1 MLIEPFRDRSGLKG
15 VMKNMLKEGPD
26 IARIASLM
34 GDPARANML
43 AALSDGRALTAGEL
57 ASEAGVTKQTA
68 SSHLSRLSTGGL
80 VVCDAQGR
88 HRYYRLAGEDVGHA
102 IEALMGV
109 ANSRAGPRTRTG
121 PRDPALR
128 KARVCYNHLA
138 GEMGVALFRG
148 MGRRRWLSMED
159 DGIGVTPSGRRA
171 FAEFGIDM
179 DALEASRRTLCRACV
194 DWSERRHHL
203 AGSLGQ
209 ALFGR
214 LTELG
219 WAKREKDSR
228 LVSFSPKGERAFST
242 WIG

>member
-1 MLIEPFRDRSGLKG
+1 M
-15 VMKNMLKEGPD
+15 KEGPD

-57 ASEAGVTKQTA
+57 AGEAGVTKQTA

-80 VVCDAQGR
+80 LVCEAQGR
-88 HRYYRLAGEDVGHA
+88 HRYYRLAGEDVSHV
-102 IEALMGV
+102 IEAMMGV
-109 ANSRAGPRTRTG
+109 ANGGPPTRTG

-148 MGRRRWLSMED
+148 MGRRRWLSMEE
-159 DGIGVTPSGRRA
+159 DGISLTPSGRGA
-171 FAEFGIDM
+171 FTEFGLDM
-179 DALEASRRTLCRACV
+179 DALLGLRRPLCRACV

-214 LTELG
+214 FIELG
-219 WAKREKDSR
+219 WAKREKSSR
-228 LVSFSPKGERAFST
+228 IVTFNPKGERAFVS
-242 WIG
+242 WLG